1 MKYLH
6 TTIKWTED
14 IGDNTEL
21 SEFIFEHSTP
31 LDDMYAE
38 ILLIADEELALI
50 QDIIIPVGPYKL
62 RIFQTTDDEK

>member
-31 LDDMYAE
+31 LYDMYTE
-38 ILLIADEELALI
+38 ILLMSDEELDI
-50 QDIIIPVGPYKL
+50 VQDVIIPIGPYKL
-62 RIFQTTDDEK
+62 RIFQTTDNEE